1 MKVRFKNKPN
11 ITGTSSKFNSSP
23 VGEVIIYFDDFE
35 NLGGADSV
43 YISELEVFITKNL
56 EFLLKRT
63 IIPEWTPVGHWM
75 SMSEAFKNND
85 LITDNYNTK
94 FFEPKNDEE
103 RKRGYRL
110 TKHDL
115 AELNASTKDNGSAPR
130 FY

>member
-1 MKVRFKNKPN
+1 MKVRFKNKPE
-11 ITGTSSKFNSSP
+11 ITGTSNKFNKGSN

-56 EFLLKRT
+56 QFLLNKSV
-63 IIPEWTPVGHWM
+63 IPEWTSVGHWI

-85 LITDNYNTK
+85 LITDNYDVE
-94 FFEPKNDEE
+94 FFEPVNEEE

-110 TKHDL
+110 TDYDL
-115 AELNASTKDNGSAPR
+115 ARLKAESFD
-130 FY
+130 